1 MNLTEPTTSQV
12 ERLAEKRYVTLILR
26 LRIDRRERLVHG
38 EVVDTEGKS
47 QGRFAGWREMTR
59 TVRNYLMS
67 H

>member
-1 MNLTEPTTSQV
+1 LNLTEPTTSQV
-12 ERLAEKRYVTLILR
+12 DILADKRYVTVILR

-47 QGRFAGWREMTR
+47 QGRFAGWRELTR
-59 TVRNYLMS
+59 MVREYLMS